1 VTIKDKA
8 MRIKTMDEE
17 VELLH
22 KAAKQ
27 LREQK
32 VKTAQETLS
41 NIKETITETID
52 ESSIADLKNDLS
64 EQLKELSVQLKKDYD
79 QISPATVLL
88 LLGLGVLI
96 GRASVSK

>member
-1 VTIKDKA
+1 
-8 MRIKTMDEE
+8 MPIKTMNEE

-27 LREQK
+27 LQEQQI
-32 VKTAQETLS
+32 TIAQKKLS
-41 NIKETITETID
+41 QIKESITDTMD
-52 ESSIADLKNDLS
+52 EASINDLRNDLSEQFS

-79 QISPATVLL
+79 QISPATVFL
-88 LLGLGVLI
+88 LLGLGILI

>member
-1 VTIKDKA
+1 
-8 MRIKTMDEE
+8 MNEE

-27 LREQK
+27 LQEQQI
-32 VKTAQETLS
+32 TIAQKKLS
-41 NIKETITETID
+41 QIKESITDTMD
-52 ESSIADLKNDLS
+52 EASINDLRNDLSEQFS

-79 QISPATVLL
+79 QISPATVFL
-88 LLGLGVLI
+88 LLGLGILI